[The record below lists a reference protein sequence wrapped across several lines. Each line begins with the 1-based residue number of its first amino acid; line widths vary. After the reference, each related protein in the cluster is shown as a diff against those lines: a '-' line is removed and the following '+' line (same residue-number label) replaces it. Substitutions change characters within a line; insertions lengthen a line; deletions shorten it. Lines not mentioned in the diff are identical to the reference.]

1 MANFTVN
8 ATAGLS
14 TSDGIS
20 ISRVLTGVNANAKAL
35 LDDTFGPG
43 PVTVDF
49 TPIVAA
55 IAAPDWALLLCDGD
69 GAKLKFDGG
78 ATFTAKAYKTAMLQI
93 GATPTGVL
101 DLEIETVGA
110 AQRIRFLCTG
120 DA

>member
-1 MANFTVN
+1 MANFTLN

-43 PVTVDF
+43 PISVDF
-49 TPIVAA
+49 APLVAS
-55 IAAPDWALLLCDGD
+55 ILTPDWALLLCDGD
-69 GAKLKFDGG
+69 GAKLKFDG
-78 ATFTAKAYKTAMLQI
+78 AAAFTTKNYKTAMFQL
-93 GATPTGVL
+93 AVTPGGVL
-101 DLEIETVGA
+101 DLEIEAAGP
-110 AQRIRFLCTG
+110 AQRIRFLCVG